1 MKKIIGI
8 LNVVKKFPLSTMG
21 NPRYKVQ
28 INNKIFETKSN
39 ASLGYSI
46 TNYDNRKVVASFE
59 TYHYKKPKLMLVE
72 VKNFY
77 QEGDLTN
84 DSY

>member
-1 MKKIIGI
+1 MEKIIGI

-59 TYHYKKPKLMLVE
+59 TYNYKKPKLILIE

-77 QEGDLTN
+77 QNKEI
-84 DSY
+84 